1 MRAPVGTI
9 RIYKIA
15 EVLGIPSQ
23 EVVRLLRTQ
32 HGIEAKSA
40 SSTVEEIVA
49 RQFAERVARKRNVA
63 LPPGALF
70 SQRAAS
76 KRANPP
82 EPAAPAA
89 PRLGPPR
96 LVKSAKTA
104 RAAAEAADAGAAA
117 AAAEAARTPPAD
129 TAPPPPVPGA
139 HAPVAGAPATAEAP
153 TAVRTA
159 SAAPPPRVVR
169 PEPRLRVEGA
179 PRLRVE
185 TPRIRV
191 EEPPAQVAEAS
202 RGEVEPVRAQVEAA
216 PGAQAEP
223 PRAGVQPPR
232 TEAEPL
238 RAGVQPPRTQVE
250 QPLPVQAGPSDAQVA
265 ETPPARTEPS
275 GAQVAEPPPAGIE
288 PHRVQVAETPAA
300 RIEPPRVQVA
310 AARPAARVEPP
321 RSQAEGGPARA
332 AGATGHAAAG
342 PVARV
347 EPRTPPA
354 AATPPPAGATSG
366 AAAGPV
372 ARVEP
377 RTPPAAATPPPA
389 GATSGAAAGPIA
401 RAEPRTPPAV
411 ATPPPAGATGRA
423 AAGPIAR
430 VEPPPT
436 ATTPPPSPAAAGP
449 AGTAPAAP
457 PRAAAPVRPA
467 APPRAAAP
475 VRPAAPPRAAAPV
488 RPAVPPRAAA
498 RPAAPPRAAAPAS
511 PAVPTPARRPGS
523 GLVLRP
529 TGRVAPPRLR
539 LRIEEPKPAKPRP
552 AAPAAP
558 RTPVRPVQP
567 GAPAGPA
574 GGAARP
580 PLGGPRP
587 LPSQPVRPP
596 LVRPLPPRPAV
607 GYRPPPRPHHRPGG
621 RRAQYRR
628 TRTQTPATPPPPPP
642 VTRTITLAEGMTVK
656 DLAERLE
663 VKPKDVLKKLIER
676 RVMMTINTTLD
687 SETATT
693 IAREFGA
700 DVKMRTFEEEMV
712 VIEAEEAKPDDLI
725 VRAPVVTVM
734 GHVDHGKTTLLDA
747 IREAKVAE
755 GEAGGIT
762 QHIGAYSVAVNG
774 RKIVFLDTPGHEA
787 FTLMRAR
794 GAQVTD
800 VVVLVV
806 AADDGVMPQ
815 TQEAIDHAR
824 AASVPII
831 VAINKI
837 DKADANLDRV
847 RKELA
852 ERGLTPE
859 DWGGSTVT
867 VPVSAKKRDNL
878 DGLLEMIL
886 LVTELEEQKA
896 NPKRAATGTVL
907 EAKVDRGRGP
917 VATILVQDGT
927 LRVGDNFIAGVVVG
941 RVRALLDD
949 RLQKIGEAGPA
960 SPVEVLGLTGLPQP
974 GDAFQAV
981 TDAAK
986 ARQIAVLRQNQAKE
1000 KALGGRGQRLTLESL
1015 QQQLSEGEAKELPI
1029 IIKAD
1034 VQGSA
1039 EVLADSLGKLGD
1051 ERVKTRIIHTGV
1063 GAISEWDVLLA
1074 STSNAIIVGFN
1085 VRPDRNASG
1094 VAEREGV
1101 DVRLHSVIYDVTDE
1115 LKKALAGLLDPT
1127 TKEVRLGAA
1136 EIRQLFKI
1144 PKFGTAAGCMVT
1156 EGVVTRAGDARARL
1170 VRDGVVVHE
1179 GRIGS
1184 LRRFK
1189 DDVNEVRS
1197 GMECGLAFERFAD
1210 LKAGDVV
1217 ESFTVEK
1224 VVATV

>member
-1 MRAPVGTI
+1 MGTI

-23 EVVRLLRTQ
+23 EVVQLLRTQ

-49 RQFAERVARKRNVA
+49 RQFAERIARKRNVT
-63 LPPGALF
+63 LPAGSLF
-70 SQRAAS
+70 SQRTAA
-76 KRANPP
+76 KRGGARGGPVAEAAP
-82 EPAAPAA
+82 PAAPK
-89 PRLGPPR
+89 LGPPR
-96 LVKSAKTA
+96 LVKSAKAA
-104 RAAAEAADAGAAA
+104 RAAAEAAAISDAEPAGAAEAPAAETVA
-117 AAAEAARTPPAD
+117 AAPAD
-129 TAPPPPVPGA
+129 TAPSPAAPLQAAAEPSTARPP
-139 HAPVAGAPATAEAP
+139 APAA
-153 TAVRTA
+153 
-159 SAAPPPRVVR
+159 PRVL
-169 PEPRLRVEGA
+169 PSTPRLRVEGA

-185 TPRIRV
+185 APRIRV
-191 EEPPAQVAEAS
+191 EEPSPA
-202 RGEVEPVRAQVEAA
+202 
-216 PGAQAEP
+216 
-223 PRAGVQPPR
+223 
-232 TEAEPL
+232 
-238 RAGVQPPRTQVE
+238 
-250 QPLPVQAGPSDAQVA
+250 
-265 ETPPARTEPS
+265 
-275 GAQVAEPPPAGIE
+275 I
-288 PHRVQVAETPAA
+288 AETPAA
-300 RIEPPRVQVA
+300 EVESPLPRVAAKQDPGVEAEAPTVTAEAPTVTAEAPAVAVEEAAGVQPSRVAVEERVEAQPAPVA
-310 AARPAARVEPP
+310 AAATPAAPVESAPGEVDAGSRVSVEPP
-321 RSQAEGGPARA
+321 RIEIESPPPQESPDRARTDAETLPQME
-332 AGATGHAAAG
+332 T
-342 PVARV
+342 
-347 EPRTPPA
+347 TIKPPA
-354 AATPPPAGATSG
+354 AVPPP
-366 AAAGPV
+366 V
-372 ARVEP
+372 AD
-377 RTPPAAATPPPA
+377 TPAAAPPA
-389 GATSGAAAGPIA
+389 MRPQAEA
-401 RAEPRTPPAV
+401 RP
-411 ATPPPAGATGRA
+411 
-423 AAGPIAR
+423 
-430 VEPPPT
+430 
-436 ATTPPPSPAAAGP
+436 
-449 AGTAPAAP
+449 
-457 PRAAAPVRPA
+457 
-467 APPRAAAP
+467 
-475 VRPAAPPRAAAPV
+475 
-488 RPAVPPRAAA
+488 AAA
-498 RPAAPPRAAAPAS
+498 RPAAP
-511 PAVPTPARRPGS
+511 RPGK
-523 GLVLRP
+523 GLALRP
-529 TGRVAPPRLR
+529 TGRVVPPRLR

-552 AAPAAP
+552 VTPVTAPRPPVRPAAPA
-558 RTPVRPVQP
+558 
-567 GAPAGPA
+567 PAV
-574 GGAARP
+574 ARP

-596 LVRPLPPRPAV
+596 AVRPLPPRPAV
-607 GYRPPPRPHHRPGG
+607 GYRPPPPRPHHRPGG

-628 TRTQTPATPPPPPP
+628 TRTQTPATPAPPPP

-656 DLAERLE
+656 DLAARLE

-687 SETATT
+687 PETATT

-712 VIEAEEAKPDDLI
+712 VIEAEETKPDDLI

-762 QHIGAYSVAVNG
+762 QHIGAYSVEVSD

-800 VVVLVV
+800 IVVLVV

-815 TQEAIDHAR
+815 TQEAIDHAQ

-847 RKELA
+847 KKELA
-852 ERGLTPE
+852 DRGLTPE

-949 RLQKIGEAGPA
+949 RLQKASEAGPS
-960 SPVEVLGLTGLPQP
+960 SPVEVLGLTGIPQP

-1015 QQQLSEGEAKELPI
+1015 QQQLTEGEAKELPI

-1085 VRPDRNASG
+1085 VRPDRNAAG

-1101 DVRLHSVIYDVTDE
+1101 DIRLHSVIYDVTDE

-1127 TKEVRLGAA
+1127 TREVKLGSA
-1136 EIRQLFKI
+1136 EIRQTFKV

-1156 EGVVTRAGDARARL
+1156 EGIITRAGDAQARI

-1189 DDVNEVRS
+1189 DDVNEVR
-1197 GMECGLAFERFAD
+1197 GGLECGLAFERYAD
-1210 LKAGDVV
+1210 IKIGDVV